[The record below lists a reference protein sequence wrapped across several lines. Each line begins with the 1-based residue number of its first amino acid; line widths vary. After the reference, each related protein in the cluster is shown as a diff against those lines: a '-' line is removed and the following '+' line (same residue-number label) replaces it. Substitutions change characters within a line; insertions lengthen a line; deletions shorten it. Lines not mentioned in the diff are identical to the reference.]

1 MKKNTKVAREEAIVV
16 DKYEN
21 GSIVEAYNRLRDNIL
36 YFSLDGNNR
45 VIQIESSLASEGKT
59 TLATNLSVSLAQANK
74 KVVIVDLDFRK
85 ARTHR
90 PFRVENVDGLTDYLI
105 DKVSY
110 EKMVKKTE
118 YGVDLINR
126 GSSIQNTISVLTS
139 DKFKNLI
146 KELKEK
152 YDYVILDC
160 PPVLVVSDYIH
171 IGQVSDCCL
180 FVVAHGIT
188 KKAQVKE
195 AINELKKNNI
205 NIIGNVFTFYN
216 ATKDQ
221 KGYGYGYGYY
231 EYKDRD

>member
-1 MKKNTKVAREEAIVV
+1 MKKNTKVAREETIIV

-45 VIQIESSLASEGKT
+45 VIQVESSLASEGKT

-90 PFRVENVDGLTDYLI
+90 AFKVENVDGLTDYLI
-105 DKVSY
+105 DKTSY
-110 EKMVKKTE
+110 EKMVKKTS

-126 GSSIQNTISVLTS
+126 GSAIQNTISVLTS

-180 FVVAHGIT
+180 FAVAHGVT

-216 ATKDQ
+216 STKDL
-221 KGYGYGYGYY
+221 KDYGYRYY